1 MRQEPSLSPPELE
14 RPVPGRWRGSRPQQ
28 GGLPRLL
35 PRPAA
40 PPVRSQP
47 LARGAEGS
55 GASLCVSSL
64 RAVSAPRVGSERLG
78 SGPGGSLASP
88 SPPGP
93 AHIPT
98 LKHPRVRVQFSGW
111 TQVHGRHG
119 ERAGRAIGP
128 RGPLFPPPPPQG
140 RARSPH
146 RGFRLEQG
154 GFPNSARSR
163 RTPAGHPVAPH
174 SRGSALHAPREG
186 GEGEAEGSRPRFCCR
201 GGGPIGSR
209 WPSCGG
215 G

>member
-1 MRQEPSLSPPELE
+1 M
-14 RPVPGRWRGSRPQQ
+14 
-28 GGLPRLL
+28 
-35 PRPAA
+35 
-40 PPVRSQP
+40 RSQP
-47 LARGAEGS
+47 LARGAEGR

-111 TQVHGRHG
+111 TQVRGRHG
-119 ERAGRAIGP
+119 GQWGESSVQAGPSAPGRPSSLPPTPGSGP
-128 RGPLFPPPPPQG
+128 FSPQRFPSGAGWVSQLSEVP
-140 RARSPH
+140 
-146 RGFRLEQG
+146 ED
-154 GFPNSARSR
+154 
-163 RTPAGHPVAPH
+163 PAGHPVAPH

-209 WPSCGG
+209 WPSCSGG
-215 G
+215 